1 MKKHLFPLLLV
12 SLALSF
18 PGQAAP
24 KGGIIASTEG
34 SITFTVDENLPV
46 PERHLNSYT
55 SDRIQSLLMADQQI
69 AEEQSQVLALSFDQ
83 EQMAY
88 LGKGIFFRCL
98 VEAYANHR
106 PVTLSPDMIWLLI
119 SQGFSTYVNAHSEE
133 LRNLIVSHSGKVD
146 IVVRSDRDLL
156 AGKADYEK
164 ILNDFSKEIDK
175 NTKQEIAGIVTAGF
189 STTGINERIA
199 SQITLMETVKSYF
212 EYTVM
217 YMACGIPSI
226 TLEGTPADWQQ
237 VLDKTG
243 QLENYGLTAWVKQL
257 KPILEEFVR
266 AAQGQPRQSFW
277 QSIVKKKRVDEL
289 RGGACSPEAPTQLD
303 GWFLTFFPDEN
314 GDTPKQINWLD
325 KMQPEI
331 KRVPFKYIRLD
342 PFDGSIIDETSM
354 EMWAGF
360 VGIQEDSLT
369 YGLKPRI
376 GWLIRRSD
384 PEEESLD
391 RLRQQEKNN
400 GEIRLRINEV
410 PQALAQLPHI
420 KTLRLQFTGPVVL
433 PEWMDHM
440 QIDRLVI
447 QGKIYEE
454 ELVDI
459 KKRFPEAEIIREN
472 AFERP
477 KSLR

>member
-1 MKKHLFPLLLV
+1 MKKHLLPLLLT
-12 SLALSF
+12 SLVLSF

-34 SITFTVDENLPV
+34 SITFTVDENLPA

-55 SDRIQSLLMADQQI
+55 SDRIQSLLMSDHQI
-69 AEEQSQVLALSFDQ
+69 SKEQSQVLALSFEQ

-98 VEAYANHR
+98 VEAYAYHR
-106 PVTLSPDMIWLLI
+106 PITLSPDMIWLLI

-133 LRNLIVSHSGKVD
+133 LRDQIVSHSGKVD
-146 IVVRSDRDLL
+146 IVVRSEYDLL
-156 AGKADYEK
+156 AGKGDYKK
-164 ILNDFSKEIDK
+164 ILEDFSKEIDK
-175 NTKQEIAGIVTAGF
+175 HTKQDIAGTVTAGF

-199 SQITLMETVKSYF
+199 SQITLMETVKAYF

-226 TLEGTPADWQQ
+226 TLEGTSADWQQ
-237 VLDKTG
+237 VLDKTR
-243 QLENYGLTAWVKQL
+243 QLKKYGLSAWVKQL
-257 KPILEEFVR
+257 EPILEEFVR

-277 QSIVKKKRVDEL
+277 QGIVKKKRVDEL
-289 RGGACSPEAPTQLD
+289 RGGACSPEAPTLLD

-314 GDTPKQINWLD
+314 GDTRAQISWLD

-331 KRVPFKYIRLD
+331 KRVPFKYIRLN
-342 PFDGSIIDETSM
+342 PFDGSIIDETPM

-369 YGLKPRI
+369 YGLKPCI
-376 GWLIRRSD
+376 GWLVRRSD

-400 GEIRLRINEV
+400 GAIRLRINEV
-410 PQALAQLPHI
+410 PQALAQLQHI
-420 KTLRLQFTGPVVL
+420 KTLILQFTGPVVL

-440 QIDRLVI
+440 QIDHLVV
-447 QGKIYEE
+447 QGRIYEN

-477 KSLR
+477 NTLR

>member
-1 MKKHLFPLLLV
+1 MKKSLFSLLV
-12 SLALSF
+12 MSLMCFVA
-18 PGQAAP
+18 GHAAQ

-34 SITFTVDENLPV
+34 SITFTVDENLPA
-46 PERHLNSYT
+46 PERHLKTYNC
-55 SDRIQSLLMADQQI
+55 DRIQSLLLSDHQI
-69 AEEQSQVLALSFDQ
+69 SKEQEQFLALSFDQ

-98 VEAYANHR
+98 VEAYATHR
-106 PVTLSPDMIWLLI
+106 PLTLSPDMVWLLI
-119 SQGFSTYVNAHSEE
+119 SQGFSSYVNAHSEE
-133 LRNLIVSHSGKVD
+133 LRDRIVSHSGKVD
-146 IVVRSDRDLL
+146 IVVQSDYDLL

-164 ILNDFSKEIDK
+164 ILNDFSKEIGK

-189 STTGINERIA
+189 STTGVNERIA

-237 VLDKTG
+237 VLDKTR
-243 QLENYGLTAWVKQL
+243 QLERYGLSAWVKEL
-257 KPILEEFVR
+257 EPILREFVR
-266 AAQGQPRQSFW
+266 ASQGQPRQNFW
-277 QSIVKKKRVDEL
+277 QGIVKKKRVDEL
-289 RGGACSPEAPTQLD
+289 RGGACSPENPTQLD

-314 GDTPKQINWLD
+314 GSTPKQVSWLD

-331 KRVPFKYIRLD
+331 KRVPFKYLRIN
-342 PFDGSIIDETSM
+342 PFDGSVIDETPM

-360 VGIQEDSLT
+360 VGIREDSLT
-369 YGLKPRI
+369 YGLRPHI

-410 PQALAQLPHI
+410 PQALAKLPHI
-420 KTLRLQFTGPVVL
+420 RTLILQFTGPVVL

-440 QIDRLVI
+440 QIDRLVV
-447 QGKIYEE
+447 QGRIYEE
-454 ELVDI
+454 ELADI

-472 AFERP
+472 ALERP
-477 KSLR
+477 KQLR